1 VVGRRSRDR
10 FARSARREKPDLVA
24 DASDPRGRYF
34 VFRLLSGPFD
44 MQTKQGSKGDSMAG
58 AGALVAAAAVAVAG
72 LVGGGCGGWD
82 ECSGVHHCPAA
93 LYGEVDVPADLPAPI
108 ISVTTDA
115 ACSTFRAD
123 TSPTAPVIVGVKGTI
138 DAGSTLTCQ
147 VHAQLADG
155 TEVAASVSFRPLSG
169 CCSSLSTA
177 VGGPTTFA
185 PIQ

>member
-1 VVGRRSRDR
+1 
-10 FARSARREKPDLVA
+10 
-24 DASDPRGRYF
+24 
-34 VFRLLSGPFD
+34 
-44 MQTKQGSKGDSMAG
+44 MQTKQWPTGDWMAG
-58 AGALVAAAAVAVAG
+58 AGALVTAAAFAVVG
-72 LVGGGCGGWD
+72 LVEGGCD

-108 ISVTTDA
+108 TSVTTDG

-123 TSPTAPVIVGVKGTI
+123 TSPSAPVIVAVKETI
-138 DAGSTLTCQ
+138 DVGSTLICQ
-147 VHAQLADG
+147 VRAQLADG
-155 TEVAASVSFRPLSG
+155 TKLAASVSFRSLGG